1 MRRSY
6 GNAGSH
12 SPRGPRVPSCATHS
26 SCAVPAGAAGSFGA
40 WDDGPGTSGLLERY
54 ALQTLSVKVTLPP
67 TSAAVTAKSEGQA
80 SLSEGGRVHMHH
92 RIGCSCGR
100 GLVS

>member
-1 MRRSY
+1 M
-6 GNAGSH
+6 
-12 SPRGPRVPSCATHS
+12 
-26 SCAVPAGAAGSFGA
+26 
-40 WDDGPGTSGLLERY
+40 ERY